1 MPFMVKHS
9 YMVQLNLDFEKQKQK
24 QMRMRSDYLRLSKA
38 GEMSS
43 LSH

>member
-9 YMVQLNLDFEKQKQK
+9 YMVQLNLDFEKQKQV
-24 QMRMRSDYLRLSKA
+24 RMTSDYLRLSKA

>member
-9 YMVQLNLDFEKQKQK
+9 YMVQLNLDFEKQKQ
-24 QMRMRSDYLRLSKA
+24 MRSDYLRLSKA